1 MHAKSWN
8 DLTLDDLY
16 SFLKLRCDVFMWEQK
31 ADDEEMDGRDR
42 EPGTVHVWIDDER
55 GCAAYLR
62 ILKNERPEHLDAH
75 RVIGRVAV
83 RADRRGSGLSRA
95 LMERAVEIIDAA
107 GEASMLHAQSYVV
120 GLYERFGYEAYGAE
134 YEEAG
139 IAHRS
144 MYRAARASQERAR
157 KLS

>member
-1 MHAKSWN
+1 MAQPVVKLWN

-31 ADDEEMDGRDR
+31 ADDEEMDGRDQ
-42 EPGTVHVWIDDER
+42 EPGTHHVWIADER

-62 ILKNERPEHLDAH
+62 VLWNDVAEHRDAH

-83 RADRRGSGLSRA
+83 RADRRGDGLARELMRRA
-95 LMERAVEIIDAA
+95 IEVIDAE
-107 GEASMLHAQSYVV
+107 GGASMLHAQTYVV
-120 GLYERFGYEAYGAE
+120 GLYERFGFETFGEE

-144 MYRAARASQERAR
+144 MYRPARSA
-157 KLS
+157 